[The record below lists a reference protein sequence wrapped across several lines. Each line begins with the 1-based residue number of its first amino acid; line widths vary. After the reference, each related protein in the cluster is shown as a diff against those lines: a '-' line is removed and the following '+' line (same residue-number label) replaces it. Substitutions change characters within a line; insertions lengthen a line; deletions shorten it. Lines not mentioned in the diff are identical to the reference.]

1 MPSVAIF
8 GGGVGGLTTTH
19 ELAERGFDVEVF
31 DVRPDL
37 WGGKARSHNKI
48 GSGTCGRA
56 DLPGEHGFRFFP
68 GFYKHLPDTMRRIP
82 FTGNANGV
90 LDNLVPT
97 TEYALCQQNGNPYIF
112 PVNFPT
118 TIDEWRN
125 AMKALFADHFGI
137 GDDNLNF
144 FVHQLL
150 HLACSCQPRLDYEYD
165 CVAWWDFVDA
175 AKRGEA
181 YQKVLAQGLT
191 RSLVAVQAKESS
203 TRTVGSMLLQLLYN
217 MFTPGVQS
225 DRVLNGPTNDQFIDP
240 WTNYL
245 AGRGVTTN
253 LSSQVLSFNME
264 GSRIGSVTVNV
275 KDMERKVTAD
285 FYVSAI
291 PVEKM
296 KPLLTAE
303 MVAAAPDLA
312 KIQPL
317 KTDWMNGIQFY
328 LNTDVPVCHGHV
340 IYLDSKWAIT
350 SISQHN
356 FWDHVD
362 LSKYGNGKVKG
373 ILSVD
378 ISDWHCRGDQ
388 VVFKAAVDC
397 SADEIMAESW
407 AQIKAH
413 LRELIQDSY
422 LVDWFLDPDIIWG
435 HLLETSTFNQE
446 PLLINTVGSLQ
457 YRPPAATQIP
467 NLMLAAD
474 YVNTYTNLA
483 CMEGANEAGRR
494 AANAI
499 LDASGFDGSRS
510 GLWPLK
516 APPIFKVA
524 QDLDLI
530 RWKLT
535 HGKSDWQPVVTS

>member
-1 MPSVAIF
+1 MSSVAIF
-8 GGGVGGLTTTH
+8 GGGVGGLTTAH
-19 ELAERGFDVEVF
+19 ELIERGFDVEVF
-31 DVRPDL
+31 DARPDL
-37 WGGKARSHNKI
+37 WGGKARSHAKI

-68 GFYKHLPDTMRRIP
+68 GFYKHLPNTMRRIP
-82 FTGNANGV
+82 FPGNANGV
-90 LDNLVPT
+90 LDNLVST
-97 TEYALCQQNGNPYIF
+97 TEYALCQENGDPYIV

-118 TIDEWRN
+118 TIDEWRK
-125 AMKALFADHFGI
+125 AIKALFTDHFGI

-150 HLACSCQPRLDYEYD
+150 HLAGSCQPRLDYEYD

-175 AKRGEA
+175 AKRGEV

-191 RSLVAVQAKESS
+191 RSLVAVQARESS

-225 DRVLNGPTNDQFIDP
+225 DRVLNGPTNPQFIDP
-240 WTNYL
+240 WTNDL
-245 AGRGVTTN
+245 GRRGVR
-253 LSSQVLSFNME
+253 LSLDSRVVSFNMN
-264 GSRIGSVTVNV
+264 GSRLGSVTVNASGV
-275 KDMERKVTAD
+275 VRNVTAD

-296 KPLLTAE
+296 VGLLNPE
-303 MVAAAPDLA
+303 MLAAAPDLA
-312 KIQPL
+312 KIKPL

-350 SISQHN
+350 SISQHP
-356 FWDHVD
+356 FWASVD
-362 LSKYGNGKVKG
+362 LGKYGNGKVKG

-378 ISDWHCRGDQ
+378 ISDWHTQGDQ
-388 VVFKAAVDC
+388 VVFKVAQDC
-397 SADEIMAESW
+397 NANEIKEESW

-413 LRELIQDSY
+413 LRGLIQDSY

-435 HLLETSTFNQE
+435 HLLATSALNQE

-457 YRPPAATQIP
+457 YRPAAATQIP

-494 AANAI
+494 AANAV
-499 LDASGFDGSRS
+499 LDADGFGGSRCS
-510 GLWPLK
+510 LWPLESPPVLK
-516 APPIFKVA
+516 AA

-535 HGKSDWQPVVTS
+535 HGTAIWQPVVTS